1 MTDEAKDKTAD
12 LLSAKERNR
21 HLKRHIEM
29 ERLFGADFLPIS
41 KDAQRAKL
49 EPKGDGSQLEANRA
63 QNP

>member
-1 MTDEAKDKTAD
+1 MKDEVTAKAVD

-41 KDAQRAKL
+41 KGALRA
-49 EPKGDGSQLEANRA
+49 EPKSNRA
-63 QNP
+63 QNL

>member
-1 MTDEAKDKTAD
+1 MTDEAKDKAN

-21 HLKRHIEM
+21 HLKRHLEM

-41 KDAQRAKL
+41 KSAL
-49 EPKGDGSQLEANRA
+49 ESKGDSSQPGANRA